1 MDDAVDGAP
10 PEIVAVLEPVLRV
23 ALRDTPPAVADQI
36 TRGLCAHYA
45 LPMVSELE
53 FVLRSKFTLARA
65 RQLLFTPSVDAMRF
79 YPLLLCAPPTGCET
93 KHPQLKL
100 QRIHLSLFFMVHVHS
115 VPLGHAFVLGDGLL
129 TLASLVRDE
138 NMFARSQAVQSFLQL
153 TVAEKVG
160 KCSDRTGWDWFTPPL
175 DGDTRAAA
183 LHRKM
188 LALGSTPF
196 LLNLLAN
203 HGAATYP
210 DGSFDCLRLF
220 AFWVGWARALYSAPP
235 THVQL
240 SRSMLTTLSTWAD
253 APGVAAEEATLA
265 SQLYD
270 DFNRFGAFDDDDD
283 VASVGGADGGAGATT
298 PSLSLSGLAI
308 EGGSSS
314 AEDAAA
320 ERALEL
326 ELEGAEDFIAA
337 SAFAGRKRGYVFMS
351 AAEGLGYYRDCARA
365 RSERRTRA
373 LEPELGLKPK
383 LEPVSPAAVAAAVP
397 PTPPTASAS
406 AKRAAAV
413 AAVGDN
419 DDDEEAVAPPVVL
432 TASQAALEANHIAD
446 LILQRGRKK
455 SALPS
460 TMTAKVSASGAPPT
474 VATAAATG
482 TGQTKKKKKVKVKAK
497 SAAKVKVK
505 KKKGKK
511 KDKAGKSM
519 NSFADEQ
526 LPDWMA

>member
-1 MDDAVDGAP
+1 
-10 PEIVAVLEPVLRV
+10 
-23 ALRDTPPAVADQI
+23 
-36 TRGLCAHYA
+36 
-45 LPMVSELE
+45 
-53 FVLRSKFTLARA
+53 
-65 RQLLFTPSVDAMRF
+65 
-79 YPLLLCAPPTGCET
+79 
-93 KHPQLKL
+93 
-100 QRIHLSLFFMVHVHS
+100 
-115 VPLGHAFVLGDGLL
+115 
-129 TLASLVRDE
+129 
-138 NMFARSQAVQSFLQL
+138 
-153 TVAEKVG
+153 
-160 KCSDRTGWDWFTPPL
+160 
-175 DGDTRAAA
+175 
-183 LHRKM
+183 
-188 LALGSTPF
+188 
-196 LLNLLAN
+196 
-203 HGAATYP
+203 
-210 DGSFDCLRLF
+210 
-220 AFWVGWARALYSAPP
+220 
-235 THVQL
+235 
-240 SRSMLTTLSTWAD
+240 MLTTLSTWAD
-253 APGVAAEEATLA
+253 APGVAAEEATHA

-351 AAEGLGYYRDCARA
+351 AAEGPGYYRDCARA

-455 SALPS
+455 SALPL
-460 TMTAKVSASGAPPT
+460 TMTAKVSASEAPPT

-505 KKKGKK
+505 KKNRHHY
-511 KDKAGKSM
+511 
-519 NSFADEQ
+519 NSAPS
-526 LPDWMA
+526 LATLRPPP